1 MEGKIKFQGLK
12 GEQGFTLIELIMVIV
27 ILGILA
33 ATAMP
38 KYVDMR
44 TDAREA
50 AVDGLSGAIAGA
62 SAIAHAAC
70 IMDADCDVS
79 AAGETTSLS
88 GTAVV
93 MDFGYPAATVA
104 GIQTAM
110 DYTAG
115 KFTATPNATPDPDI
129 ITYHLTTAAGGGCE
143 VVYTEAADA
152 DTASITAPDT
162 ATCNF

>member
-1 MEGKIKFQGLK
+1 MEGKTKFQGLK

-44 TDAREA
+44 TEARIST
-50 AVDGLSGAIAGA
+50 VDGLSGAIAGA

-70 IMDADCDVS
+70 IMDATCDLS
-79 AAGETTSLS
+79 LAADTTLVG
-88 GTAVV
+88 GTAVDMV
-93 MDFGYPAATVA
+93 FGYPDATVA

-110 DYTAG
+110 DYTQG
-115 KFTATPNATPDPDI
+115 QFTATPDATPDPDI
-129 ITYHLTTAAGGGCE
+129 ISYHLSAVGGGCE
-143 VVYTEAADA
+143 VVYAAAADA
-152 DTASITAPDT
+152 TTASVTT
-162 ATCNF
+162 TSTGTCNF